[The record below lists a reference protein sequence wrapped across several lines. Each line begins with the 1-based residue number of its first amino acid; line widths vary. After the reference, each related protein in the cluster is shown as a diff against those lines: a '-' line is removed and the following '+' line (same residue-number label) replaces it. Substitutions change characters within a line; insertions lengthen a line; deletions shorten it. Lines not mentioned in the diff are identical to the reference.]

1 MFLARIVVCD
11 SSAVLPLYLRCA
23 DEQTLPH
30 GWKIVEFSMLEP
42 ESRIE
47 LLYLFITSE
56 TALNAVLT
64 RENPTFSTVFDV
76 RCAQSYLL

>member
-1 MFLARIVVCD
+1 MFPARIVVCD

-47 LLYLFITSE
+47 LLTYSLRVSWH
-56 TALNAVLT
+56 
-64 RENPTFSTVFDV
+64 STL
-76 RCAQSYLL
+76 C